1 MRKANLIQTSIWL
14 DRDFLALGV
23 DAKLLYLLLLTQP
36 DVTHVGI
43 VTLAP
48 ARWTRQL
55 GMTQRRFQTA
65 LRELVDTRFVVYD
78 QETDE
83 VLIRSWVKHNLAG
96 SKLEQAGKTHFPL
109 VGSSLLRWVLQ
120 SEHPWLFGDPPVD
133 TPPNTLLPTPP
144 LTHGEGDQ
152 GKGRG
157 SSSSVDRTR
166 ARETVWAAY
175 QDRHPQSVLS
185 SERRNLLDR
194 RLDDYPAETLVAAIA
209 GNHLDPHCNGE
220 NPSGKQYHDFEL
232 ILRDADHIERY
243 AGIATHG
250 IPERPPE
257 GIVEWALSEA
267 AKSDRDAPRE
277 LGDGS

>member
-1 MRKANLIQTSIWL
+1 MRKANLIQTAIWL

-43 VTLAP
+43 VTTAP

-55 GMTQRRFQTA
+55 GMTQRRLQAA
-65 LRELVDTRFVVYD
+65 LRELVDTRFIVVD
-78 QETDE
+78 EATDE

-96 SKLEQAGKTHFPL
+96 SKLEQAGKTHFTL
-109 VGSSLLRWVLQ
+109 VASSLLRWVLQ
-120 SEHPWLFGDPPVD
+120 SEHSELFGDPPPNTPSHTLSD
-133 TPPNTLLPTPP
+133 TPSIKR
-144 LTHGEGDQ
+144 GD
-152 GKGRG
+152 RERERDRSVV

-166 ARETVWAAY
+166 ARDTVWAAY

-185 SERRNLLDR
+185 PERRSLLDR
-194 RLDDYPAETLVAAIA
+194 RLDDFTVEQLTAAIV
-209 GNHLDPHCNGE
+209 GNHLDPYCNGE

-243 AGIATHG
+243 ANLAANG
-250 IPERPPE
+250 PPVPRPSGVVAQTLE
-257 GIVEWALSEA
+257 L
-267 AKSDRDAPRE
+267 AKQARRKE
-277 LGDGS
+277 IGL